1 MRPHLLALS
10 LLLVG
15 SAACYAGVEA
25 DDDVEPV
32 AFADDDDEGRP
43 ADAILPAARRGAALP
58 GAAWLDRADS
68 PITPWCAAVLV
79 APDVVVTAARCI
91 DSPSTSHLRVGF
103 GDIATP
109 AYAVAEIVLQDDS
122 TDPDPDHGLAA
133 LRLAGPVQD
142 IAPVDLALGRE
153 GMCDVSSV
161 ANRYVIRGDPSRRWL
176 WHGCLADDALTAE
189 VDPAAEPDTDESDAP
204 NCHGDMGAG
213 AFAPDGALLGVA
225 VDAWSDGGC
234 ALGHRLASVAKNAA
248 FFELAMDL
256 STPVP

>member
-15 SAACYAGVEA
+15 SAACYAGVEP
-25 DDDVEPV
+25 DDDIEPV
-32 AFADDDDEGRP
+32 AFAADDDDGRP

-79 APDVVVTAARCI
+79 APDVVVTGARCI

-142 IAPVDLALGRE
+142 VAPVDLALGRD
-153 GMCDVSSV
+153 GLCDVSSV
-161 ANRYVIRGDPSRRWL
+161 ANRYVIRGDAGHRWL
-176 WHGCLADDALTAE
+176 WRGCVVDDALEAE
-189 VDPAAEPDTDESDAP
+189 VDAP

-213 AFAPDGALLGVA
+213 AFTADGALLGIA

-248 FFELAMDL
+248 FLELAMDL
-256 STPVP
+256 SAPVP

>member
-1 MRPHLLALS
+1 MRCRLPVLS
-10 LLLVG
+10 LLLAC
-15 SAACYAGVEA
+15 SAACYVGAEGNEGA
-25 DDDVEPV
+25 DPV
-32 AFADDDDEGRP
+32 PFADDEDDARP
-43 ADAILPAARRGAALP
+43 ADAVIPAARRGTALP

-103 GDIATP
+103 GDIAAP

-122 TDPDPDHGLAA
+122 TDPHPDHGLAA
-133 LRLAGPVQD
+133 LRLAGPVQGV
-142 IAPVDLALGRE
+142 APVDLTLGRE

-161 ANRYVIRGDPSRRWL
+161 ANRYVIRGDAGRRWL
-176 WHGCLADDALTAE
+176 WRGCVVDDALEAE
-189 VDPAAEPDTDESDAP
+189 VDAP

-213 AFAPDGALLGVA
+213 AFTADGALLGVA

-248 FFELAMDL
+248 FFERAMDL

>member
-1 MRPHLLALS
+1 MRCRLPVLS
-10 LLLVG
+10 LLLAC
-15 SAACYAGVEA
+15 SAAACAAEPDEDA
-25 DDDVEPV
+25 EPV
-32 AFADDDDEGRP
+32 PSAADDDDGARP
-43 ADAILPAARRGAALP
+43 ADAIVPAAHRGAALP

-122 TDPDPDHGLAA
+122 TDPHPDHALAA

-142 IAPVDLALGRE
+142 VAPVDLALG
-153 GMCDVSSV
+153 GDALCDVSSV
-161 ANRYVIRGDPSRRWL
+161 AHRYVIRGDPSRRWL
-176 WHGCLADDALTAE
+176 WRGCVVDDALTASS
-189 VDPAAEPDTDESDAP
+189 DAEESDTDESDAP

-248 FFELAMDL
+248 FFERAMDL